1 MSNIDSNCNRYSQ
14 SIKFSDS
21 KNIGLTCFSPLLPLT
36 MASPCEITLMG
47 RKRKALRDPL
57 DGFSEEVEKAWFN
70 NGLYH
75 NAAQDITA
83 IFKNL
88 RYALKKWSKNISK
101 LSGIMDNCSY
111 VLALLDVI

>member
-1 MSNIDSNCNRYSQ
+1 MD
-14 SIKFSDS
+14 F
-21 KNIGLTCFSPLLPLT
+21 
-36 MASPCEITLMG
+36 
-47 RKRKALRDPL
+47 

-83 IFKNL
+83 RFKSL

-101 LSGIMDNCSY
+101 LSRIMDNCSY
-111 VLALLDVI
+111 VLALLDGIEEQRILSLMEKKFKKNHQETPDQATGSKKNLLEKKS